1 MTTART
7 VGLAAGC
14 AAAVLLAGCNLWPG
28 GLGHVDLPYD
38 AERTREVT
46 PRRLDDSAR
55 APSRT
60 VEQGMEELRARE
72 PVAEGEPPRAVQEVL
87 DGLVGMSVEQ
97 FRLDVLR
104 NNLDLQVALYDPE
117 IAGRKVSEEEG
128 KFDAVIGGKYGY
140 YRGDTP
146 ELDGPLSKI
155 TSDDPLLDGAVI
167 KQTEIE
173 QERENQDIGVGLKV
187 PLPTG
192 GTVAL
197 ESLWKQKS
205 ITDPQ
210 RFDQYLAAT
219 RFSFSQPL
227 LRGGGTRAALAP
239 IRMARVGER
248 ISEVQTKLKVLAI
261 LAKGEK
267 AYWRLYAAR
276 RFLDVRAE
284 QFRLA
289 EQNLEVARARIAQGV
304 SPEIEDIRAEL
315 SKVGFYEAVVVAET
329 DWRLRQRELKTFLV
343 DPRLPLDGTAMIE
356 TSTEPLLASLELDRA
371 QLVDAA
377 LAERLDLI
385 ELELRLVRNGLEV
398 GLRENQILPL
408 ANLDFSYG
416 TLERDNGLGS
426 AWDSQ
431 WDLDH
436 DELFVGFSFEIPFTN
451 QRRVAQLDSAILKRA
466 KTMATRRSR
475 ELQVRREVLDMVD
488 IVEQN
493 WRRIVAA
500 RQKVVVAGANYE
512 AEVEQ
517 FEQGVRTQRE
527 VFEALSSLGDAQI
540 SEIKAIVDYQV
551 AQIDLAFAT
560 GTLLGYAKVD
570 LGPLRLPAVE

>member
-1 MTTART
+1 MTART
-7 VGLAAGC
+7 VGLAATS

-28 GLGHVDLPYD
+28 GLGQVDLPYGSEQ
-38 AERTREVT
+38 AREVT

-60 VEQGMEELRARE
+60 VEQGIEELRARQ

-87 DGLVGMSVEQ
+87 DGIVGMSVEQ

-104 NNLDLQVALYDPE
+104 NNLDLRVALYDPE
-117 IAGRKVSEEEG
+117 IAGRRVSEEEG

-140 YRGDTP
+140 YRGATP
-146 ELDGPLSKI
+146 ELDQWLSKI
-155 TSDDPLLDGAVI
+155 TSDDPLLDGVVI
-167 KQTEIE
+167 KQTELD
-173 QERENQDIGVGLKV
+173 QVRENQNIGVDLKV

-197 ESLWKQKS
+197 ESLWRQKS
-205 ITDPQ
+205 IIDPK

-239 IRMARVGER
+239 IRMVRVGER

-276 RFLDVRAE
+276 RFLDVRAQ

-315 SKVGFYEAVVVAET
+315 SKVGFYEALVVAEV

-343 DPRLPLDGTAMIE
+343 VMDGDADRDEAARIHHLQQPRPRT
-356 TSTEPLLASLELDRA
+356 P
-371 QLVDAA
+371 
-377 LAERLDLI
+377 
-385 ELELRLVRNGLEV
+385 
-398 GLRENQILPL
+398 
-408 ANLDFSYG
+408 
-416 TLERDNGLGS
+416 
-426 AWDSQ
+426 
-431 WDLDH
+431 
-436 DELFVGFSFEIPFTN
+436 
-451 QRRVAQLDSAILKRA
+451 
-466 KTMATRRSR
+466 
-475 ELQVRREVLDMVD
+475 
-488 IVEQN
+488 
-493 WRRIVAA
+493 VAA
-500 RQKVVVAGANYE
+500 
-512 AEVEQ
+512 
-517 FEQGVRTQRE
+517 
-527 VFEALSSLGDAQI
+527 
-540 SEIKAIVDYQV
+540 
-551 AQIDLAFAT
+551 AT
-560 GTLLGYAKVD
+560 VSCYG
-570 LGPLRLPAVE
+570 